1 MSHLDSLHVID
12 AHALDQA
19 STEDTVLPVS
29 ATAVAERPPKPL
41 HEIDS
46 MDGYLQNYGRILG
59 RKAVAS
65 LAPLHVPG
73 KDELPDFDDLLREPF
88 DCQKHVTAAG
98 IRMLDEV
105 GSGFIVG
112 TMGTGKT
119 LLGMVTVYLHARQSR
134 NNGGYSGRFRC
145 IVLCPDHLISK
156 WDREIKETI
165 PEARVFRFDD
175 WKGIV
180 GLLGKGRNSRW
191 PKPQGA
197 EFYIIGRNQAKWYP
211 DWLATSDPYRG
222 FGGRKVEAAL
232 SSRTII
238 VDRVSVSDGHGK
250 SVLDAGGGAKTA
262 SVTARVFS
270 CPRCGTVIRDRKG
283 LPLSGKD
290 IAKNKMNCDGKYLQM
305 IATSET
311 KTQHGKDRLCP
322 IPERYSD
329 TQVGHEVTHGGHRY
343 VVKRCGEPL
352 WWFTSKP
359 YRWAPSRLVHKKLKR
374 LFQYLLIDEV
384 HETKSDSSAQSMAAG
399 KLIASVK
406 HTIALTGTLIGGYA
420 DHLFPLLMR
429 INPQTLREEGFEWGK
444 DLPFSERYGRI
455 DRIITTREDVAAP
468 VVGKSVRSMRRARS
482 GNASERKAVRPGV
495 MPTLFG
501 RHMIGSSIFLTLDEM
516 ADELPALHEYIGG
529 ACPPNLTDPFWM
541 DTACTMEFAQKVEYD
556 RIESVLKSACKDLLI
571 RGSMKLLGTMLWTTL
586 GWPDFC
592 HADWG
597 QDDDLART
605 LANAEG
611 EWARASLQPPHT
623 VGYWDKPASRR
634 AENWVGVVTPE
645 VLDKSVIYPKEETL
659 IDICL
664 RHRAAGHQIWVY
676 AQMTQKRNVTT
687 RLKHLL
693 EQHGLKVGIMRS
705 GDVGPKEREDWIA
718 EHGREFDVMICHP
731 KLVSTGLDLFSK
743 APGGHNFN
751 VLVFYQTGY
760 NLFDMRQAARRAW
773 RIGQPKDCYVYYLY
787 YRNTM
792 QHRAMSLMSKKM
804 AAAHALEGE
813 FSEEGLAA
821 MAGED
826 NLQMALAKSLAEKI
840 DDSDM
845 QRSWVK
851 IKSGE
856 QKKAKRPTSG
866 PIAVAPQVPR
876 EAWDRTTDVSQ
887 LKLHAPEPEPQRPE
901 IPVDVDMPAIDEV
914 LLAKMFANLAA
925 NGMSV
930 QDLAG

>member
-1 MSHLDSLHVID
+1 MSLLDSFQATD
-12 AHALDQA
+12 TEALDQPA
-19 STEDTVLPVS
+19 VVDAVLAVS
-29 ATAVAERPPKPL
+29 AIAEHEPPPKPL
-41 HEIDS
+41 HEIGS
-46 MDGYLQNYGRILG
+46 MDAYLQNYGRILG

-73 KDELPDFDDLLREPF
+73 RDPLPGFDDLLREPF
-88 DCQKHVTAAG
+88 DCQKHVAAAG
-98 IRMLDEV
+98 VRMLDEV

-112 TMGTGKT
+112 SMGTGKT
-119 LLGMVTVYLHARQSR
+119 LLGMITVYFHARKSR
-134 NNGGYSGRFRC
+134 KKGGQGGKFRC
-145 IVLCPDHLISK
+145 IVLCPDHLIAK
-156 WDREIKETI
+156 WEREIKETI
-165 PEARVFRFDD
+165 PVASVFRFDD

-180 GLLGKGRNSRW
+180 SLLGKGQKGRW

-197 EFYIIGRNQAKWYP
+197 EFYVIGRNQAKWYP

-222 FGGRKVEAAL
+222 FGGRHVNAAL
-232 SSRTII
+232 SSRTIV
-238 VDRVSVSDGHGK
+238 VDQTVVTDETGKPVRNNSGRV
-250 SVLDAGGGAKTA
+250 KTT

-270 CPRCGTVIRDRKG
+270 CPRCGTVVRDRKG

-290 IAKNKMNCDGKYLQM
+290 ISKTKNHCDGKYLQM
-305 IATSET
+305 VAETSANT
-311 KTQHGKDRLCP
+311 GQGKDRLCP
-322 IPERYSD
+322 IPKELAD
-329 TQVGHEVTHGGHRY
+329 KDVGHQVIQGGHRY

-359 YRWAPSRLVHKKLKR
+359 YRWAPSRIIQKKLNR
-374 LFQYLLIDEV
+374 YFQYLLIDEC
-384 HETKSDSSAQSMAAG
+384 HEQSSDNSAQSMAAG

-429 INPQTLREEGFEWGK
+429 ISPQSLREEGFEWGK

-455 DRIITTREDVAAP
+455 DRIITTKEDVAPP

-482 GNASERKAVRPGV
+482 GSSAERKAVRPGV

-516 ADELPALHEYIGG
+516 ADELPTLYEYVGG
-529 ACPPNLTDPFWM
+529 PPSLMVDDPFWI
-541 DTACTMEFAQKVEYD
+541 DTCCDMEPVQKLEYE
-556 RIESVLKSACKDLLI
+556 RIESVLKSECRELLI

-592 HADWG
+592 YADWG
-597 QDDDLART
+597 RDDEAAKSLAR
-605 LANAEG
+605 ANANSATAFLE
-611 EWARASLQPPHT
+611 SQHT
-623 VGYWDKPASRR
+623 VGYWDKPHSKRSD
-634 AENWVGVVTPE
+634 NWRGVMTPAT
-645 VLDKSVIYPKEETL
+645 LDRQVIYPKEDRL
-659 IDICL
+659 LDICL
-664 RHRAAGHQIWVY
+664 RHKAAGHQVWVY
-676 AQMTQKRNVTT
+676 AQMTQQRNVTT
-687 RLKHLL
+687 RLKELL
-693 EQHGLKVGIMRS
+693 ERSGLRVGLMRS
-705 GDVGPKEREDWIA
+705 GDVDPKEREDWIA
-718 EHGREFDVMICHP
+718 EHAREFDVVICHP

-760 NLFDMRQAARRAW
+760 NLFDMRQASRRAW
-773 RIGQPKDCYVYYLY
+773 RIGQPKDCFVYYLY

-792 QHRAMSLMSKKM
+792 QHRAMNLMSKKL
-804 AAAHALEGE
+804 AAAQALEGE

-826 NLQMALAKSLAEKI
+826 NLQMALAKSLAERI

-856 QKKAKRPTSG
+856 QKKAKRPTGG
-866 PIAVAPQVPR
+866 PIAAALPVP
-876 EAWDRTTDVSQ
+876 EEPCGQTTEESQ
-887 LKLHAPEPEPQRPE
+887 LKFHAPRPEPLHAE
-901 IPVDVDMPAIDEV
+901 ILINVDMPAIDEV
-914 LLAKMFANLAA
+914 LLANLFANLVAH
-925 NGMSV
+925 GMTL
-930 QDLAG
+930 QDLGR